1 MWRLIRRR
9 LIAFPI
15 VLLGMSVITFA
26 LTHLVPGDPARLL
39 AGAHATAAQV
49 AQLRHQ
55 YGLDRPVLDQ
65 YVTYIKDLFDG
76 NLGTSITTR
85 RPVVDDLRQFFPA
98 TVELTCAALLL
109 VAVIGLPLGVI
120 AGLMKNRLPDHLI
133 RFVSIAAVSM
143 PIFWLGIVLQIL
155 FYGKLNLLPA
165 SGRIGDLLIPPTH
178 VTGLYTIDSLLDGN
192 FQAFWSSLEHLILPA
207 VALAAGSLA
216 VITRMTRAS
225 VIETSEQDHV
235 RAARAKG
242 LSRPLIIRRH
252 IVRNSLL
259 PVTTV
264 FGLQI
269 GTLLAGS
276 ILTEVVFSW
285 PGIGLYAVNAISNL
299 DYAAIMGVTLLI
311 SGIYLVVNMII
322 DLVYLVLD
330 PRIADAQ
337 EAMA

>member
-1 MWRLIRRR
+1 
-9 LIAFPI
+9 
-15 VLLGMSVITFA
+15 
-26 LTHLVPGDPARLL
+26 
-39 AGAHATAAQV
+39 
-49 AQLRHQ
+49 
-55 YGLDRPVLDQ
+55 
-65 YVTYIKDLFDG
+65 
-76 NLGTSITTR
+76 
-85 RPVVDDLRQFFPA
+85 
-98 TVELTCAALLL
+98 
-109 VAVIGLPLGVI
+109 
-120 AGLMKNRLPDHLI
+120 
-133 RFVSIAAVSM
+133 M
-143 PIFWLGIVLQIL
+143 PIFWLGIVLQVI

-207 VALAAGSLA
+207 IALAAGSLA

-242 LSRPLIIRRH
+242 LSRPLLIRRH

-311 SGIYLVVNMII
+311 SAIYLVVNMII

>member
-1 MWRLIRRR
+1 MGRLIRRR

-65 YVTYIKDLFDG
+65 YVTYIKDLFHG

-85 RPVVDDLRQFFPA
+85 RPVLDDLRQFFPA

-120 AGLMKNRLPDHLI
+120 AGLMKNRLPDHVI
-133 RFVSIAAVSM
+133 RFFSIAAVSM
-143 PIFWLGIVLQIL
+143 PIFWLGIVLQII

-178 VTGLYTIDSLLDGN
+178 VTGLYTIDSLLGAN
-192 FQAFWSSLEHLILPA
+192 LQAFWSSLEHLILPA

-225 VIETSEQDHV
+225 VIETSEQDHL

-242 LSRPLIIRRH
+242 LSRPLIIRWH

-311 SGIYLVVNMII
+311 SAIYLVVNMII
-322 DLVYLVLD
+322 DLVYLALD

-337 EAMA
+337 EAMG